1 MCLTKLTN
9 EKVPNTGYGYKVLM
23 LPVKK
28 SHTYLSPIYCDK
40 QYVRNKKNTVSTL
53 YKITA
58 SSLEEY
64 QTGYHIFLTKED
76 AEAYLETIKELFTIN
91 QKLGVKRVY
100 YEDILA
106 VGEQDGLKCIVTK
119 HMTIK

>member
-9 EKVPNTGYGYKVLM
+9 EKVPNTGYGYKVFM
-23 LPVKK
+23 LVKE

-40 QYVRNKKNTVSTL
+40 QHVRSQKNTVSTL
-53 YKITA
+53 YMITA
-58 SSLEEY
+58 GSLEEY

-76 AEAYLETIKELFTIN
+76 AEVYLEIIKELFSIN
-91 QKLGVKRVY
+91 QKLVVERVY
-100 YEDILA
+100 YEDVLA
-106 VGEQDGLKCIVTK
+106 VGEQDRFKCIVTK